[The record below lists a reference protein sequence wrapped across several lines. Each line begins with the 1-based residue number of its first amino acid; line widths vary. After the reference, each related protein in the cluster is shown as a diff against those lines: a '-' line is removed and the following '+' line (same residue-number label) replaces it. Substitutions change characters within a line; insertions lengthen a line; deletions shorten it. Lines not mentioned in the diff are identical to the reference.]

1 MFVCRFPEKTLQI
14 SHSDVIRALTYIS
27 WVPEDIFFLTIL
39 MVRGEAASTKREAPR
54 EKNNVLSPSGEPY
67 QTVSTVYFILG
78 ILRTDLWSQS
88 SADLSPVR
96 KKTPQRLVKQKP
108 PKGDFNRAVSFRGGE
123 GGCPHSGHQ
132 ACR

>member
-39 MVRGEAASTKREAPR
+39 MVRSEAASTKREAPR

-88 SADLSPVR
+88 STDRRPVR
-96 KKTPQRLVKQKP
+96 KKTATK
-108 PKGDFNRAVSFRGGE
+108 
-123 GGCPHSGHQ
+123 
-132 ACR
+132 ACETKTAKRRF